1 MKQTGRTGE
10 YLAAF
15 LLSDHYNIESSIVTT
30 TGDDLWC
37 KLPDGRL
44 VKIQVKTA
52 SAPQRDRNKYFFQ
65 TSTLKTSDF
74 YCFVSLDKQFFLL
87 KPIKWLR
94 KREGVRFSPNQFTL
108 EKMHESVEKSLNI
121 KPRDCS

>member
-1 MKQTGRTGE
+1 MIQTGRTGE

-30 TGDDLWC
+30 IGDDLWC

-52 SAPQRDRNKYFFQ
+52 SAQQKERNKYFFQ
-65 TSTLKTSDF
+65 TSTKKTSDF
-74 YCFVSLDKQFFLL
+74 YCFVSLEKQCFLL
-87 KPIKWLR
+87 KPLKWLR
-94 KREGVRFSPNQFTL
+94 KRESVRFSPTKFSL
-108 EKMHESVEKSLNI
+108 EKMHESVKECLDI
-121 KPRDCS
+121 VPR